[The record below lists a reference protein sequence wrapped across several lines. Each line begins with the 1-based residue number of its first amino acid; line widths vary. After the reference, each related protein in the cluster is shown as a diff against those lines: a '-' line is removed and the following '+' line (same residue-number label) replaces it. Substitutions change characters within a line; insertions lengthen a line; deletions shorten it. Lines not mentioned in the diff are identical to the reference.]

1 MANTN
6 YTRASKFNQKRTIS
20 FFTAELN
27 EAAAKNALTGDII
40 RTSDNELIGKLPPNS
55 IIMDAWLFTKV
66 AGDAAT
72 SIAMT
77 LGTTEGGSQIFS
89 AANGKA
95 LGKSGTFTT
104 QTADTGTG
112 VSLFLGRTVTG
123 AGTNIGKYIVVVQY
137 LEYTKETG
145 ELTNFV
151 SP

>member
-6 YTRASKFNQKRTIS
+6 YTRAAKFNQKRS
-20 FFTAELN
+20 VSVFTAELN
-27 EAAAKNALTGDII
+27 EAATKNALTGDII
-40 RTSDNELIGKLPPNS
+40 RTSDNELLGRLPPNS
-55 IIMDAWLFTKV
+55 IVTNAYLFTRV

-72 SIAMT
+72 SITVT
-77 LGTTEGGSQIFS
+77 LGNVEGGSQFFS
-89 AANGKA
+89 AGNGKT
-95 LGKSGTFTT
+95 LGKSGTFTA

-123 AGTNIGKYIVVVQY
+123 AGTNIGKYLVVVEY

-151 SP
+151 NP

>member
-6 YTRASKFNQKRTIS
+6 YTRASKFNQKRALS
-20 FFTAELN
+20 YFTAELN

-40 RTSDNELIGKLPPNS
+40 RTTDNELIGKLPPNS
-55 IIMDAWLFTKV
+55 IITDAYLFTKV

-72 SIAMT
+72 TIVIA
-77 LGTTEGGSQIFS
+77 LGKTEGGSEIFS

-95 LGKSGTFTT
+95 LGKTGTFTA

-112 VSLFLGRTVTG
+112 VSLYLGRTVTG
-123 AGTNIGKYIVVVQY
+123 GGTNIGKYIVVVEY

>member
-6 YTRASKFNQKRTIS
+6 YTRAAKFNQKRS
-20 FFTAELN
+20 RSYFTAYLT
-27 EAAAKNALTGDII
+27 EAATKNALTGDII
-40 RTSDNELIGKLPPNS
+40 RTSDNELLGKLPPDS
-55 IIMDAWLFTKV
+55 IIENAWLFTIV

-77 LGTTEGGSQIFS
+77 LGTTEGGSQIMS

-95 LGKSGTFTT
+95 LGKSGTFTA
-104 QTADTGTG
+104 QTVTTGTG

-123 AGTNIGKYIVVVQY
+123 AGNNIGKYLVVVEY